1 MLGRLLGMLGYGCVH
16 CNTWSRRVITTGKG
30 AYGIVY
36 EGFDSQTAT
45 TCAVKVLAKQR
56 KNCTR
61 RKTLRRLQREVVLL
75 NRCNHFP
82 NIARLQAVYEKE
94 SFVYLVLECMR
105 GGDLEQLLRVRVVR
119 LRSWNR
125 PDNTYLQRETRFPE
139 AVVACWMYE
148 CLKTLEACHADRV
161 VHGDV
166 KPV

>member
-1 MLGRLLGMLGYGCVH
+1 MPASASAAAPLTPSDVPAEVPVGAELGWPANFEERYMLGRLLGTHRSLSKLGCSVSGHQKEDHVWCDH
-16 CNTWSRRVITTGKG
+16 TGKG

-36 EGFDSQTAT
+36 EGFDSLTGT

-105 GGDLEQLLRVRVVR
+105 GGDLEQLLRVRF
-119 LRSWNR
+119 W
-125 PDNTYLQRETRFPE
+125 
-139 AVVACWMYE
+139 
-148 CLKTLEACHADRV
+148 
-161 VHGDV
+161 
-166 KPV
+166 

>member
-1 MLGRLLGMLGYGCVH
+1 MLGRLLGMLGNILAHSPAH
-16 CNTWSRRVITTGKG
+16 CNVFNLPTGKG

-36 EGFDSQTAT
+36 EGFDSHTGT

-56 KNCTR
+56 TNCTR

-105 GGDLEQLLRVRVVR
+105 GGDLEQLLRVCCAMCGGC
-119 LRSWNR
+119 LEFSHSS
-125 PDNTYLQRETRFPE
+125 
-139 AVVACWMYE
+139 CW
-148 CLKTLEACHADRV
+148 T
-161 VHGDV
+161 
-166 KPV
+166 